1 LNIKI
6 EEKVIEFKHR
16 EPFMPVAEI
25 SYDLMIDEDMAFVE
39 GSYWLPRRGPAGFD
53 RLAARWGRASG
64 GAAD

>member
-1 LNIKI
+1 
-6 EEKVIEFKHR
+6 
-16 EPFMPVAEI
+16 MPVAEI